1 MALAPK
7 VIMTWF
13 FTLLF
18 LILLAL
24 RLDQNT
30 TWNWF
35 IIFLPLWIFDF
46 LVLCIQLLRIVTH
59 VRTGHDRHLEMTMS
73 TKIFFVIGIGLKLL
87 FQVLLCVR
95 LEYKHDLALFYVF
108 IPLWV
113 ILIFG
118 AVRLTPWIVKQT

>member
-118 AVRLTPWIVKQT
+118 AVRLTPWIAL